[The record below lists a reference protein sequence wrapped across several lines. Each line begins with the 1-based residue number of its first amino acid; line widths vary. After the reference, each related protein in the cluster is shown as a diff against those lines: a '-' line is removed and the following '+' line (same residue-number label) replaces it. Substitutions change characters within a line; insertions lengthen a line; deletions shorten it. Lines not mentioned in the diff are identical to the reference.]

1 MNSDNLSISFAS
13 SLGITDFA
21 ADIPENFNTDQPDKS
36 INLNYKQ
43 ESYKRKASSPKQTDK
58 DPIQSFLNESKWHNH
73 SQRPLN
79 SRNLMKDP
87 INNRARSPGEHFGKR
102 SMPLDNMSAMWSKE
116 TGNRKPS
123 HSKEENVSEANNK
136 KDTINNLLE
145 ARFKT
150 LPASFKKTYDI
161 ANEKRHTKSA
171 AKPPFHSSP
180 HTPCIIE
187 PTRIHF
193 ECEVKQNMIYSKVT
207 QLKLRNTSSES
218 IRTFSLFS
226 SNGMLEFE
234 MNEGAVLEEEEIEIK
249 VRIKSESIQQLQTE
263 HASDKLLVLI
273 DQANPTMIDVSIK
286 LSKDQPNSSP
296 PQRPECP
303 FCALEKG
310 YPLHCLQK

>member
-1 MNSDNLSISFAS
+1 
-13 SLGITDFA
+13 
-21 ADIPENFNTDQPDKS
+21 
-36 INLNYKQ
+36 
-43 ESYKRKASSPKQTDK
+43 
-58 DPIQSFLNESKWHNH
+58 
-73 SQRPLN
+73 
-79 SRNLMKDP
+79 
-87 INNRARSPGEHFGKR
+87 
-102 SMPLDNMSAMWSKE
+102 
-116 TGNRKPS
+116 
-123 HSKEENVSEANNK
+123 
-136 KDTINNLLE
+136 
-145 ARFKT
+145 
-150 LPASFKKTYDI
+150 
-161 ANEKRHTKSA
+161 
-171 AKPPFHSSP
+171 
-180 HTPCIIE
+180 
-187 PTRIHF
+187 
-193 ECEVKQNMIYSKVT
+193 MIYSKVT

-273 DQANPTMIDVSIK
+273 DQTNPTMIDVSIK

>member
-1 MNSDNLSISFAS
+1 MYNFYLIVSFFFADCILLPQFFFLHTAEKKRGGLFFFCDMNSDNLSISFAS

-136 KDTINNLLE
+136 KVILKSKKKKALN
-145 ARFKT
+145 KT
-150 LPASFKKTYDI
+150 Q
-161 ANEKRHTKSA
+161 H
-171 AKPPFHSSP
+171 
-180 HTPCIIE
+180 
-187 PTRIHF
+187 
-193 ECEVKQNMIYSKVT
+193 
-207 QLKLRNTSSES
+207 
-218 IRTFSLFS
+218 
-226 SNGMLEFE
+226 
-234 MNEGAVLEEEEIEIK
+234 
-249 VRIKSESIQQLQTE
+249 
-263 HASDKLLVLI
+263 
-273 DQANPTMIDVSIK
+273 
-286 LSKDQPNSSP
+286 
-296 PQRPECP
+296 
-303 FCALEKG
+303 
-310 YPLHCLQK
+310 